1 VRGRG
6 LFLGIEFSDKKKD
19 AWNFSLKLLNNGMIA
34 KPTHD
39 NIIRFAP
46 PLVVTDSQTD
56 EMIEVVKRT
65 WKQHNDD

>member
-1 VRGRG
+1 
-6 LFLGIEFSDKKKD
+6 
-19 AWNFSLKLLNNGMIA
+19 MIA

-56 EMIEVVKRT
+56 EMIEVVRRT

>member
-1 VRGRG
+1 M
-6 LFLGIEFSDKKKD
+6 FLGIEFSDKKKD

-56 EMIEVVKRT
+56 EMIEVVRRT